1 MKVSIVIPCYNSE
14 RSIAE
19 LVNEI
24 ICNIENKWYYQI
36 ILVNDGSLDNTWN
49 EIVELHKEQNNIIG
63 INLSK
68 NYGQHA
74 ARMAALDYVSGDYI
88 IFMDDDG
95 QHPAFGIERIVNK
108 LYEGFDVVYARFPTK
123 KENFYRRC
131 GSWLNELMAVHVIGK
146 PKDVVQSSFF
156 GITQY
161 VALELKKYTS
171 PFVYIFGGI
180 MDITKNIANV
190 DIEQKERKYG
200 KSGYTLKKLIRLWNN
215 GFYGFSLNSIK
226 IIKIVTMLLAVTGI
240 ASFIAGIFFV
250 ANDDIF
256 KGVLIIVAVIMLG
269 FSIISG
275 IMYLIGNYIARIL
288 LTVNGKPQFT
298 IKESLK

>member
-14 RSIAE
+14 RSIVE

-24 ICNIENKWYYQI
+24 ICNIESKYYYQI
-36 ILVNDGSLDNTWN
+36 ILVNDGSVDNTWY
-49 EIVELHKEQNNIIG
+49 EIVELYKKRNNIIG

-74 ARMAALDYVSGDYI
+74 ARMAALDYVSGDYV

-95 QHPAFGIERIVNK
+95 QHPVLGIERIINK
-108 LYEGFDVVYARFPTK
+108 LSEGFDVVYAKFPTK

-146 PKDVVQSSFF
+146 PKNVVQSSFF
-156 GITQY
+156 GITEY

-215 GFYGFSLNSIK
+215 GFYGFSLNPIK
-226 IIKIVTMLLAVTGI
+226 IIKIITILFAVTGI
-240 ASFIAGIFFV
+240 VSFTAGIFFV
-250 ANDDIF
+250 VNND
-256 KGVLIIVAVIMLG
+256 IIRIALTVITVIMLG

-275 IMYLIGNYIARIL
+275 MLYLIGNYIARIL
-288 LTVNGKPQFT
+288 LTINGKPQFT